1 MPYFSDT
8 SKKNV
13 CKHSASF
20 LRPSNSELSQT
31 NSRHTSVQFLQDRCH
46 ILEHILCYSEIS
58 PMNNIIKDFESM
70 SDFYLRQLAKEI
82 EIYRFSSDERSQL
95 LDFLNYLRSV
105 TREIEDMLLVQH

>member
-1 MPYFSDT
+1 MPDFSDT
-8 SKKNV
+8 KKNV

-31 NSRHTSVQFLQDRCH
+31 NSQNTSVQFLQNRCQ

-58 PMNNIIKDFESM
+58 PMNNIIKNFEFM

-95 LDFLNYLRSV
+95 LDFLNFLHSA
-105 TREIEDMLLVQH
+105 TREIEDMLFLRR